1 MSVRPDRYIFM
12 ADKNSPEMA
21 GAKILMSVLDLTLPR
36 TCSVCGDRL
45 LSFERHICTECL
57 ADIPFTFNWNLPHNP
72 MADRFNERIQN
83 TVYQGAKHQQT
94 KNGHIPYCYATSL
107 FFFNSEARYRKIPY
121 AIKYHG
127 DTPLGYFFG
136 RMLGERIAASPEF
149 SDVDMIIPVPL
160 YWSRKWKRGYNQ
172 AEVIARGIARSL
184 PAEVRTDILSRRRH
198 TKTQTRLSVEEKA
211 ANVKSAFRSV
221 KKVPPD
227 IRHILLV
234 DDVFTTG
241 ATLNACWQAL
251 RLAVNGARVS
261 IATLAMVSN

>member
-1 MSVRPDRYIFM
+1 M
-12 ADKNSPEMA
+12 ADKDSPEMA

-107 FFFNSEARYRKIPY
+107 FFFNSEADYRKIPY
-121 AIKYHG
+121 SIKYRKDISSG
-127 DTPLGYFFG
+127 LFFG
-136 RMLGERIAASPEF
+136 HMLGERIAASEIF
-149 SDVDMIIPVPL
+149 SDIDLIMPVPL
-160 YWSRKWKRGYNQ
+160 FWTRRWKRGYNQ
-172 AEVIARGIARSL
+172 AEIIARGIARPL
-184 PAEVRTDILSRRRH
+184 HGCLRTDILFRRH
-198 TKTQTRLSVEEKA
+198 HTATQTRLGVEEKSR
-211 ANVKSAFRSV
+211 NVTGAFGLRTCF
-221 KKVPPD
+221 PPET
-227 IRHILLV
+227 RHVLLV

-241 ATLNACWQAL
+241 ATLHACYQAI
-251 RLAVNGARVS
+251 RSAGRDIAVS

>member
-1 MSVRPDRYIFM
+1 MLRMRGQAAFFRKAYLHGMPCGHPFHVQLEPSSQPNGGQVQRTDTKYCISRGETSANKKRAY
-12 ADKNSPEMA
+12 
-21 GAKILMSVLDLTLPR
+21 SVLLCNIFVFL
-36 TCSVCGDRL
+36 
-45 LSFERHICTECL
+45 
-57 ADIPFTFNWNLPHNP
+57 
-72 MADRFNERIQN
+72 
-83 TVYQGAKHQQT
+83 
-94 KNGHIPYCYATSL
+94 
-107 FFFNSEARYRKIPY
+107 NSEARYRKLPY
-121 AIKYHG
+121 AIKYYG